1 MTVCC
6 PQVLGNL
13 RQNTSSICRNLSRT
27 SDATVILRRC
37 YATER
42 VKKLMRQEQLKN
54 QVFQYVGKNTKKADR
69 VYVWGYAATGAL
81 GVKRFLMP
89 EKNQNA
95 RTKQLIPH
103 RLDLQ
108 DKYNVKAHDV
118 ACGYGFTVYLCHT
131 GLVNVAYGTGIN
143 TDSQLGYQ
151 EYPRNS
157 GHATDYV
164 IEPVPIE
171 LPLLQPQS
179 TQLLQVACGRAHT
192 VIVTDTEGDLSRTLF
207 DLLVTPVF
215 SLGNNSYGQ
224 CGRSI
229 VSDEVYR
236 ASQTINKVNL
246 DTKVRQAV
254 CGQDHTLFLTDEGQV
269 YSCGLG
275 ADGQTGLGHYNAVGD
290 PCRVKGDIDGE
301 KVINMSSKGDCV
313 LAVSDR
319 GEVFGW
325 GNSEYN
331 QLASVASDSTQVETP
346 RHLHFDTVGRVSKV
360 AAAGTMCALLNDQ
373 GEVYVWGY
381 GLLGKGPK
389 LESSPWPSL
398 LPPPLFG
405 RNDFSPDT
413 RVVDI
418 DCGLNHLAAIT
429 DNGDVYVWG
438 HNKTACLG
446 LGHVLDQF
454 FPFKVNVP
462 AEVRKVAC
470 GVDHT
475 VVLSKSFA

>member
-6 PQVLGNL
+6 ARVFGRLYQS
-13 RQNTSSICRNLSRT
+13 TSNVCRSLTWT
-27 SDATVILRRC
+27 SDTSPILRRC

-42 VKKLMRQEQLKN
+42 VKKLMKQEQLKN
-54 QVFQYVGKNTKKADR
+54 QVFQYVGKNAKKADR

-81 GVKRFLMP
+81 GVRRFLKP
-89 EKNQNA
+89 EKKQSP

-103 RLDLQ
+103 RLDLH
-108 DKYNVKAHDV
+108 DMHNIKAHDV

-131 GLVNVAYGTGIN
+131 DSANVAYGTGIN

-171 LPLLQPQS
+171 LPLLRPQ
-179 TQLLQVACGRAHT
+179 TTKLLQVACGRAHT
-192 VIVTDTEGDLSRTLF
+192 IIVTESEG
-207 DLLVTPVF
+207 VF

-224 CGRSI
+224 CGRTI
-229 VSDEVYR
+229 IPDEVYR
-236 ASQTINKVNL
+236 ASQIINKVNL
-246 DTKVRQAV
+246 DTNVRQVV
-254 CGQDHTLFLTDEGQV
+254 CGQDHTLFLTEEGQV

-275 ADGQTGLGHYNAVGD
+275 ADGQTGLGHYDAVGV
-290 PCRVKGDIDGE
+290 PCRVQGDIDGE
-301 KVINMSSKGDCV
+301 KIVYMSSKGDCV

-346 RHLHFDTVGRVSKV
+346 RHLHFNTVGRVTKV
-360 AAAGTMCALLNDQ
+360 AAAGTMCALLNDE

-413 RVVDI
+413 CVVDI
-418 DCGLNHLAAIT
+418 ECGLNHLAAIT
-429 DNGDVYVWG
+429 DTGDLYAWG

-446 LGHVLDQF
+446 LGHVLDQY